1 MKSESGKK
9 DTSQENLRQT
19 VSKILPKTIGKKQNN
34 LSNTQRTAL
43 KQWKN
48 NEQMKVSSFDKGIGF
63 ALLNDINISKIE
75 EQLEN
80 QKLLTVIPQTS

>member
-1 MKSESGKK
+1 ME
-9 DTSQENLRQT
+9 
-19 VSKILPKTIGKKQNN
+19 KQ
-34 LSNTQRTAL
+34 L
-43 KQWKN
+43 KN

>member
-34 LSNTQRTAL
+34 LSNTQRAAL